1 MDNLSQKKGELV
13 TSVTRKTVS
22 FSSVQMRHHERTVG
36 HNPSVSDNGP
46 ALDLAWEYDEETC
59 IPLEEYEE
67 NREPRRNK
75 SDLMLRRHAREKILR
90 FDHNVSKEELKNAVK
105 EIKKSKACRRDTL
118 TRMKYEGVHEVQ
130 EKLIR
135 SAQRLLGI
143 RKSTQK
149 EINALWMSSY
159 LERKD
164 HKLLTLNRQTTAYLD
179 ESSHL
184 KSSLRSEVTVT
195 KLPEDDASC

>member
-1 MDNLSQKKGELV
+1 MDSLNNERQEP
-13 TSVTRKTVS
+13 TSATRKMVS

-75 SDLMLRRHAREKILR
+75 SDLMLRRHEREKILR
-90 FDHNVSKEELKNAVK
+90 FDHNVSKEDLKGAVK
-105 EIKKSKACRRDTL
+105 EIKKAKACRRDTL
-118 TRMKYEGVHEVQ
+118 NRMKYEGVHEVQ
-130 EKLIR
+130 EKFIR
-135 SAQRLLGI
+135 SAQRLLGM
-143 RKSTQK
+143 RRSTQK

-164 HKLLTLNRQTTAYLD
+164 HKMPTLNRQRTANLD
-179 ESSHL
+179 DTGHL
-184 KSSLRSEVTVT
+184 KSSFRSEVTVT
-195 KLPEDDASC
+195 KLPKDDASC